1 MVKASTAIASTAG
14 SRGRSRRRYVLFAV
28 IGLLVLIAS
37 MGGYAIWRISDT
49 LSTINSHSTPPP
61 IVSGSI
67 LGGSPDVAI
76 DTGPAQTAVAL
87 NKIKPTRTPVPME
100 TATVA
105 APSPSPAATLAITPR
120 PTLSVNLSD
129 TAAPTVES
137 TVPEITAPSA
147 TATIEAVTPAA
158 PTAVPTVLSDIERIT
173 NGSFES
179 GSDPWYLENGTGP
192 VAIPDAPDGQ
202 YALEIPVTGGYA
214 DQKIFFVPGTD
225 YVLSASARVASKGDI
240 GEVGVVYL
248 DADGN
253 RRQDLEP
260 KPIAFKRTAF
270 TTKTLS
276 FTPPDGVTTIKIFA
290 YKDSAKANSTGV
302 FDVDQ
307 ISVRSVI
314 TPFTAGGDASD
325 PPNIAPGSMTI
336 LVMGVDARDGEAIDG
351 QVRPDSLMVIHL
363 DPASDSCH
371 VLSVPRDSRTDLPGY
386 GLTKINHALAVGGID
401 YEVQVV
407 SSFLNVPIDHY
418 VLVDFNGF
426 EALVDA
432 LGGVTVDVPAAFTAV
447 NGMAFAPGEQQ
458 MDGKQALTYARHR
471 SDNEGDFGRIKR
483 QQQILRAVIAQTG
496 GLDIVSSFN
505 ELLPAI
511 GSNFRTDLSLQEMI
525 DLART
530 YRSICTEDA
539 ITLLSLEGGI
549 ATFDDPLLHMPLSYV
564 VVDESEIHRK
574 VAALLEP

>member
-1 MVKASTAIASTAG
+1 M
-14 SRGRSRRRYVLFAV
+14 
-28 IGLLVLIAS
+28 
-37 MGGYAIWRISDT
+37 
-49 LSTINSHSTPPP
+49 
-61 IVSGSI
+61 
-67 LGGSPDVAI
+67 
-76 DTGPAQTAVAL
+76 
-87 NKIKPTRTPVPME
+87 
-100 TATVA
+100 
-105 APSPSPAATLAITPR
+105 
-120 PTLSVNLSD
+120 
-129 TAAPTVES
+129 
-137 TVPEITAPSA
+137 
-147 TATIEAVTPAA
+147 
-158 PTAVPTVLSDIERIT
+158 
-173 NGSFES
+173 
-179 GSDPWYLENGTGP
+179 
-192 VAIPDAPDGQ
+192 
-202 YALEIPVTGGYA
+202 
-214 DQKIFFVPGTD
+214 
-225 YVLSASARVASKGDI
+225 
-240 GEVGVVYL
+240 
-248 DADGN
+248 
-253 RRQDLEP
+253 
-260 KPIAFKRTAF
+260 
-270 TTKTLS
+270 
-276 FTPPDGVTTIKIFA
+276 
-290 YKDSAKANSTGV
+290 
-302 FDVDQ
+302 
-307 ISVRSVI
+307 I

-325 PPNIAPGSMTI
+325 PPDIAPGSMTI
-336 LVMGVDARDGEAIDG
+336 LVMGVDAREGEAIDG

-363 DPASDSCH
+363 DPTADSCH
-371 VLSVPRDSRTDLPGY
+371 VLSVPRDSRTELPGY

-471 SDNEGDFGRIKR
+471 SDSEGDFGRIKR

-574 VAALLEP
+574 VSRPPGTVGSFQLSRRGS